1 MAHRMK
7 METHDIPEWAIYY
20 LAYGECDGLTE
31 DEVDMLTAFIEF
43 NFPMGYTME
52 VQWDN
57 CNEFDTHSG
66 TTATSSTRI
75 RPSDCPQR
83 PIRWTSI
90 PIKTDG
96 ETGQE
101 KACFLHLFLISD
113 YYFIIFS

>member
-52 VQWDN
+52 VQWDGLH
-57 CNEFDTHSG
+57 DGGSVGQLQRVRHASG
-66 TTATSSTRI
+66 LRTAHKDLSGGLLYPLRQMERQVKK
-75 RPSDCPQR
+75 RPVF
-83 PIRWTSI
+83 SI
-90 PIKTDG
+90 Y
-96 ETGQE
+96 
-101 KACFLHLFLISD
+101 S
-113 YYFIIFS
+113 

>member
-1 MAHRMK
+1 MK
-7 METHDIPEWAIYY
+7 KETHDIPEWAIYW

-31 DEVDMLTAFIEF
+31 DEVDMLTAFVEF

-57 CNEFDTHSG
+57 YM
-66 TTATSSTRI
+66 SSTRI
-75 RPSDCPQR
+75 RLSDCRQR
-83 PIRWTSI
+83 PIRWISI
-90 PIKTDG
+90 HTNTVG

-101 KACFLHLFLISD
+101 KACFLQLFLISD

>member
-31 DEVDMLTAFIEF
+31 SEVDMLTAFISSTS
-43 NFPMGYTME
+43 PWATR
-52 VQWDN
+52 WKS
-57 CNEFDTHSG
+57 SG

-83 PIRWTSI
+83 PIRWISI
-90 PIKTDG
+90 PTNTDG

-113 YYFIIFS
+113 YYFIIIS

>member
-1 MAHRMK
+1 MSHRMK

-57 CNEFDTHSG
+57 CT
-66 TTATSSTRI
+66 
-75 RPSDCPQR
+75 
-83 PIRWTSI
+83 IRWTSI

-101 KACFLHLFLISD
+101 KAYFLHLFLISD

>member
-20 LAYGECDGLTE
+20 LAYGEGDGLTE

-57 CNEFDTHSG
+57 CNEFDTHPAFG
-66 TTATSSTRI
+66 QPT
-75 RPSDCPQR
+75 
-83 PIRWTSI
+83 
-90 PIKTDG
+90 KTYQVDFY
-96 ETGQE
+96 T
-101 KACFLHLFLISD
+101 H
-113 YYFIIFS
+113 